1 MPKNE
6 RQKLKLLYLK
16 KILEEQTDADH
27 PMSMAQLLVA
37 LEKHGIRA
45 ERKSIYDD
53 IAALRD
59 FGVDIEK
66 TADRTAGYY
75 VASRTF
81 ELPELK
87 LLVDAVQSSKFI
99 THKKSTELIRKL
111 EGFTSTHEARRL
123 SRQVYVKSRVKT
135 MNESIYYTVDF
146 LHEAMLAN
154 KQITFLYFEWN
165 MHGER
170 VLRHGGKRYAVS
182 PWALTWDDEN
192 YYLLAYESES
202 GIVKHFRVDK
212 ILSVQL
218 TDTPREGASLF
229 SDFDTG
235 TFSRKV
241 FGMFGGEEML
251 VVLRCH
257 HTLAGVIL
265 DRFGTDTRLNPCGE
279 SFTVTVKV
287 IISPQFLSWAAGFG
301 DRMYIESPDAVR
313 ERLRALVNSIP
324 FDGFSKK
331 EDAK

>member
-16 KILEEQTDADH
+16 KILEEQTDEAH
-27 PMSMAQLLVA
+27 PMSMASIIAA
-37 LEKHGIRA
+37 LEAYGISA

-66 TADRTAGYY
+66 AAGRNGGDY
-75 VASRTF
+75 VASRML

-111 EGFTSTHEARRL
+111 ENLTSTHEARRL
-123 SRQVYVKSRVKT
+123 SRHVYVANRVKA

-146 LHEAMLAN
+146 LHEAMQEN
-154 KQITFLYFEWN
+154 TQITFQYFDWN
-165 MHGER
+165 IKKER
-170 VLRHGGKRYAVS
+170 VLRHDGKRYEVS

-202 GIVKHFRVDK
+202 GKVKHFRVDK
-212 ILSVQL
+212 ILSVSL
-218 TDTPREGASLF
+218 TDKPREGAEF
-229 SDFDTG
+229 FTDFDTG
-235 TFSRKV
+235 EFARKV
-241 FGMFGGEEML
+241 FGMFGGEETL

-257 HTLAGVIL
+257 ESLAGVIL
-265 DRFGTDTRLNPCGE
+265 DRFGTDVNLIPSGD
-279 SFTVTVKV
+279 SFTVAVDV
-287 IISPQFLSWAAGFG
+287 LISPQFLSWAAGFG
-301 DRMYIESPDAVR
+301 ERMYIESPADVR
-313 ERLRALVNSIP
+313 EKLRALVQSIP
-324 FDGFSKK
+324 FDGYPVKK
-331 EDAK
+331 DEE

>member
-27 PMSMAQLLVA
+27 PMTMAQILAA
-37 LEKHGIRA
+37 LDSNGIKA

-53 IAALRD
+53 IEALRD

-66 TADRTAGYY
+66 TSDRAAGYY

-87 LLVDAVQSSKFI
+87 LLVDAVQSSKFV
-99 THKKSTELIRKL
+99 THKKSAELIRKL
-111 EGFTSTHEARRL
+111 ESFASMHEARTL
-123 SRQVYVKSRVKT
+123 SRQVYVAGRVKT

-146 LHEAMLAN
+146 LHEAMQKN
-154 KQITFLYFEWN
+154 IRITFQYFEWN
-165 MHGER
+165 MHKER
-170 VLRHGGKRYAVS
+170 ALRHGGKRYEVS

-192 YYLLAYESES
+192 YYLLAFDAES
-202 GIVKHFRVDK
+202 GLVKHFRVDK

-218 TDTPREGASLF
+218 TDKVREGAEHF

-235 TFSRKV
+235 EFARKV
-241 FGMFGGEEML
+241 FGMFGGNEML

-257 HTLAGVIL
+257 ESLAGVIL
-265 DRFGTDTRLNPCGE
+265 DRFGTDTRLIPDGDT
-279 SFTVTVKV
+279 FTFAVNV
-287 IISPQFLSWAAGFG
+287 IVSPQFLSWVAGFG
-301 DRMYIESPDAVR
+301 DRMYIESPDEVR
-313 ERLRALVNSIP
+313 EKLRALVQSIP
-324 FDGFSKK
+324 FDGYPRR
-331 EDAK
+331 

>member
-16 KILEEQTDADH
+16 KVLEEQTDAEH
-27 PMSMAQLLVA
+27 PMTMAQLLEA
-37 LEKHGIRA
+37 LEAHGIKA
-45 ERKSIYDD
+45 ERKSVYDD
-53 IAALRD
+53 LDALRD

-66 TADRTAGYY
+66 TADRAAGYY

-123 SRQVYVKSRVKT
+123 SRHVYVANRVKT

-146 LHEAMLAN
+146 LHEAMQEN
-154 KQITFLYFEWN
+154 IRITFQYFDWN
-165 MHGER
+165 MQKER
-170 VLRHGGKRYAVS
+170 VLRHGGKRYEVS

-202 GIVKHFRVDK
+202 GMVKHFRVDK
-212 ILSVQL
+212 ILSVKL
-218 TDTPREGASLF
+218 TDKPREGAEHF
-229 SDFDTG
+229 ADFDTG
-235 TFSRKV
+235 EFARKV
-241 FGMFGGEEML
+241 FGMFGGEETL

-257 HTLAGVIL
+257 ASLAGVIL
-265 DRFGTDTRLNPCGE
+265 DRFGTDTRLIPDGDT
-279 SFTVTVKV
+279 FTVAVNV
-287 IISPQFLSWAAGFG
+287 IISPQFLSWTAGFG
-301 DRMYIESPDAVR
+301 DRMYIESPDSVR
-313 ERLRALVNSIP
+313 EKLRTLVSSIP
-324 FDGFSKK
+324 FDDRKHGVNYK
-331 EDAK
+331 